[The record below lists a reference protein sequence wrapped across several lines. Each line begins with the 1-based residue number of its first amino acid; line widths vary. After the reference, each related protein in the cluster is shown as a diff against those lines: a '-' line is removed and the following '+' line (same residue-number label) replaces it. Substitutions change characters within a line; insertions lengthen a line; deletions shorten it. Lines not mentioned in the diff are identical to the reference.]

1 MIPQVVTN
9 ETITTI
15 SPNGINFP
23 QKDESQPT
31 QQRQDSLKKHLK
43 AEIKVIVA
51 IQIMC
56 AVTVLALGIILAS
69 VPPVPYFNSV
79 FSVLLKSG
87 YPFIGALFFIASG
100 ILSIITERKSTKPL
114 VDASLTLNIL
124 SVSFAFMGIIIISV
138 SLAGLHPASE
148 QCLQSKELRPT
159 EYHYYQFLDRNECFA
174 AKSVLAGVFSLML
187 ISTMLEL
194 GLAVLTAMLWW
205 KQSHSNIPGNVMFLP
220 HSSNNDS
227 NMESKVLCNPSYE
240 EQLVC

>member
-87 YPFIGALFFIASG
+87 YPFIGALFVSRLLGG
-100 ILSIITERKSTKPL
+100 IKWGKTEK
-114 VDASLTLNIL
+114 
-124 SVSFAFMGIIIISV
+124 
-138 SLAGLHPASE
+138 
-148 QCLQSKELRPT
+148 
-159 EYHYYQFLDRNECFA
+159 
-174 AKSVLAGVFSLML
+174 GVF
-187 ISTMLEL
+187 T
-194 GLAVLTAMLWW
+194 
-205 KQSHSNIPGNVMFLP
+205 
-220 HSSNNDS
+220 
-227 NMESKVLCNPSYE
+227 
-240 EQLVC
+240 QLHFCIL

>member
-9 ETITTI
+9 ETITKI

-31 QQRQDSLKKHLK
+31 QQRQDCLKKLLK

-69 VPPVPYFNSV
+69 GPPVPYFNSV

-100 ILSIITERKSTKPL
+100 ILSIITERKSTKLL

-124 SVSFAFMGIIIISV
+124 SVSFAFVGIIIISV
-138 SLAGLHPASE
+138 SLVGLHPASE
-148 QCLQSKELRPT
+148 QCKQSKELSLI
-159 EYHYYQFLDRNECFA
+159 EHDYYQPFYNSDRSECA
-174 AKSVLAGVFSLML
+174 VTKSILTGALSVML
-187 ISTMLEL
+187 IISVLEL
-194 GLAVLTAMLWW
+194 GLALLSAMLWLRE
-205 KQSHSNIPGNVMFLP
+205 G
-220 HSSNNDS
+220 
-227 NMESKVLCNPSYE
+227 VLTS
-240 EQLVC
+240 LRM

>member
-1 MIPQVVTN
+1 MIPQVVTS
-9 ETITTI
+9 ETVAMI
-15 SPNGINFP
+15 SPNGMSLP
-23 QKDESQPT
+23 QTDKPQPFH
-31 QQRQDSLKKHLK
+31 QWQDSLKKHLK
-43 AEIKVIVA
+43 AEIKVMAA

-56 AVTVLALGIILAS
+56 AVMVLALGIILAS
-69 VPPVPYFNSV
+69 VPSNLHFTSV

-87 YPFIGALFFIASG
+87 YPFIGALFFIVSG
-100 ILSIITERKSTKPL
+100 ILSIVTETKSTKIL
-114 VDASLTLNIL
+114 VDSSLTLNIL